1 MRTFKDLEVWKKC
14 RQLRQEIWILV
25 KSFPTEEKYRLSDQM
40 IRSSRSPSTQIAE
53 GYGRYHFQENVQF
66 CRIARGSL
74 YEDLDHLSVCID
86 SEYITSE
93 KHDAIENQIYECI
106 RLLNGYI
113 NYLIKSKN
121 ESQNGEVNDEYQNYE
136 VS

>member
-1 MRTFKDLEVWKKC
+1 MRTFKDLEVWKKF

-25 KSFPTEEKYRLSDQM
+25 KSIPTEEKYRLSDQL
-40 IRSSRSPSTQIAE
+40 IRSSRSLSTQIAE
-53 GYGRYHFQENVQF
+53 GYGRFHYQENVQF

-74 YEDLDHLSVCID
+74 YEVLDHLSVCID

-93 KHDAIENQIYECI
+93 KHDAIENLIYECI
-106 RLLNGYI
+106 RLLNDYI

-121 ESQNGEVNDEYQNYE
+121 ESKNGEVNDEYQNYE